1 MIPESQVAESVEKER
16 IEKGQIEKQRALDA
30 IIHSRTFSRSDQLQR
45 FLRYIGEME
54 LAGRGSDITEYSIAT
69 EALHRP
75 PAYAPG
81 EDSSVRSRAHALRRK
96 LDEYYES
103 ECPRAELRIE
113 LPKGAY
119 RPSFVAPSRAQLD
132 RTQLTVAH
140 LSPTFETLRPQPAQS
155 AIPRRV
161 ILWMAAAFLAAIALT
176 LFLSRRFP
184 PDPIDPIVR
193 EAWGPVLQR
202 GGDVLILLSAPPL
215 LRPVPSQ
222 PGIKPQP
229 QANLVEPAPSWAQQ
243 WFEGLKFESRGGPL
257 YLARS
262 RGYSVFSDSI
272 ASMAVSSLIA
282 SAGGSYHAA
291 PEPAMQPMAIHDTG
305 LVVLG
310 APAYTQYLARIL
322 KATPYSFWF
331 DPALNEEVLGIK
343 ADRNAPV
350 YRAKRNPQT
359 TRYST
364 VYGLITVL
372 PSQPG
377 HPRPERTL
385 LFSGFTGSPG
395 PQAAIDFFRSPAALR
410 DLQERFSRQ
419 GYKHFPAAYQVVVRC
434 GVDTEN
440 AINAIYETHRI
451 MPAPP
456 VIE

>member
-1 MIPESQVAESVEKER
+1 MTPEGQVAERVGQER
-16 IEKGQIEKQRALDA
+16 IEKERALDA
-30 IIHSRTFSRSDQLQR
+30 VIHSRTLSRSEQLQC

-69 EALHRP
+69 EALHRSA
-75 PAYAPG
+75 AYAPG

-103 ECPRAELRIE
+103 ECPDAELRIE

-119 RPSFVAPSRAQLD
+119 RPTFVVPSRAPVE
-132 RTQLTVAH
+132 RTQLTVTQ
-140 LSPTFETLRPQPAQS
+140 LPPTFTTREPQSTQA
-155 AIPRRV
+155 AMPRRS
-161 ILWMAAAFLAAIALT
+161 ILWTAAAFVAAIALT
-176 LFLSRRFP
+176 LVISRRFP

-193 EAWGPVLQR
+193 EAWGPVLQP
-202 GGDVLILLSAPPL
+202 GSDVLILLTAPPL

-222 PGIKPQP
+222 PGVPPQP
-229 QANLVEPAPSWAQQ
+229 QASLVEPAPFWAQQ
-243 WFEGLKFESRGGPL
+243 WLEGLKFESRGGPF

-262 RGYSVFSDSI
+262 RGYSVFSDLI
-272 ASMAVSSLIA
+272 GSMAVSSLIA

-291 PEPAMQPMAIHDTG
+291 LEPAVQPMAIHETG

-310 APAYTQYLARIL
+310 APAYTQYPARIL

-343 ADRNAPV
+343 GEPNAPL
-350 YRAKRNPQT
+350 YRFKRNPQT

-395 PQAAIDFFRSPAALR
+395 PQGAIEYFRSPAALR
-410 DLQERFSRQ
+410 DLRERFSRQ
-419 GYKHFPAAYQVVVRC
+419 GYKRFPAAYQVVVRC

-440 AINAIYETHRI
+440 AINAVYETHRI
-451 MPAPP
+451 MPVPP